1 MGLTTVQRYT
11 ALPVI
16 QLLVSVPLLVYL
28 APFLRY
34 SEILVENRRF

>member
-16 QLLVSVPLLVYL
+16 QTRCYMADYNDSGCMLLVSSYET
-28 APFLRY
+28 Y
-34 SEILVENRRF
+34 